1 MFFEYDFTIVYKLGK
16 THVITYALSRS
27 LKIIEP
33 IGVLDQTT
41 NASLFYIGPKWLN
54 NVKEFFKNDRLR
66 AHYRWSRSR
75 D

>member
-16 THVITYALSRS
+16 THVVTYALLRS

-41 NASLFYIGPKWLN
+41 NANLFYIGPKWLN
-54 NVKEFFKNDRLR
+54 NVKDFFLK
-66 AHYRWSRSR
+66 
-75 D
+75 